1 MNAVTIDRAALS
13 DLQDTA
19 GAAFVAELAETFF
32 EEAPGMFAE
41 LRAAQSA
48 GAQEQFRRAA
58 HSIKTNALTFGA
70 ALLAASALDLERDGL
85 VTNTTAI
92 EALEAA
98 YEVARLALKEIL
110 HG

>member
-1 MNAVTIDRAALS
+1 
-13 DLQDTA
+13 
-19 GAAFVAELAETFF
+19 
-32 EEAPGMFAE
+32 MFAE

-48 GAQEQFRRAA
+48 GTPEQFRRAA

-70 ALLAASALDLERDGL
+70 ALLAASARDLERDGL
-85 VTNTTAI
+85 STNTTAI

-98 YEVARLALKEIL
+98 YEVTRLALKEIL